1 MNAKAVTVV
10 DGVLTATATDESIKT
25 LAFFLSRCGVCV
37 CDGLT
42 ISIISDD
49 IQNYFDPT
57 KPECIRYGY
66 EKEMWLEH
74 DAAFNVLRIGLVSGA
89 TATLPNVFP
98 VFDLVTKTWS
108 FDTPAQELSCVAGV
122 EAGSGQAPVVMVG
135 GGIDDGTVY
144 QLNYGTAD
152 VTTAIR
158 ALIEMVVNYK
168 ALVLAVNEILIR
180 FASQTDGSAV
190 LSAYEN
196 ERLKFTKQLTMV
208 PERAG
213 DTSRRH
219 RFSCDLTG
227 DLMTLEISHSSASRA
242 MKIYEMGIGTSLW
255 EAK

>member
-1 MNAKAVTVV
+1 V
-10 DGVLTATATDESIKT
+10 
-25 LAFFLSRCGVCV
+25 
-37 CDGLT
+37 
-42 ISIISDD
+42 SIISDD

-57 KPECIRYGY
+57 KTECIRYGY

-144 QLNYGTAD
+144 QLNYGTVD

-158 ALIEMVVNYK
+158 ALIEMVVNFK
-168 ALVLAVNEILIR
+168 ALVISVDEVLIR
-180 FASQTDGSAV
+180 FGAQTDGAAV
-190 LSAYEN
+190 LAAYEN
-196 ERLKFTKQLTMV
+196 ERLKWTKQLPLTSQRV
-208 PERAG
+208 G

-219 RFSCDLTG
+219 RFSCSLTG
-227 DLMTLEISHSSASRA
+227 DLMTLEISHSSTTKS
-242 MKIYEMGIGTSLW
+242 MKIYEIGLETSLW